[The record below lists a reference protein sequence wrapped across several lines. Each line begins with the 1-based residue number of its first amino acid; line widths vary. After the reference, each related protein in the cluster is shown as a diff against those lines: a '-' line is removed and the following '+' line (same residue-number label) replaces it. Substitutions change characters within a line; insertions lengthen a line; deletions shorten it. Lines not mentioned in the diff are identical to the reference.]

1 MCTCSLAVRSTGHQ
15 VDFWK
20 IIPSLKLFSGAEV
33 TSLNMEPLTPN
44 DPLWDLLGKAKP
56 AEPRANFVQNVV
68 REARQTPQEHGL
80 WAKIKGWW
88 QDSVSP
94 SPALSWAGSAALCAL
109 VTSITLISH
118 QDSSSTVVSQPSTA
132 ISEEVLLTEIDFPI
146 VPEFESEWKNL
157 EQTGALL
164 AVQDTSQL
172 TANEIH
178 LLLY

>member
-1 MCTCSLAVRSTGHQ
+1 
-15 VDFWK
+15 
-20 IIPSLKLFSGAEV
+20 
-33 TSLNMEPLTPN
+33 MEPLTPN

-88 QDSVSP
+88 LDSVSP
-94 SPALSWAGSAALCAL
+94 SPTLTWAAGSAICIM
-109 VTSITLISH
+109 VTSLVFIS
-118 QDSSSTVVSQPSTA
+118 QDNSSPAVFTRSSA
-132 ISEEVLLTEIDFPI
+132 AMSEEVMLTEIDFPF
-146 VPEFESEWKNL
+146 VPEFESEWQSL
-157 EQTGALL
+157 EQNGALL

>member
-1 MCTCSLAVRSTGHQ
+1 MCTCSPVARSTGRQ

-20 IIPSLKLFSGAEV
+20 IIPSLKLYSGAEV

-88 QDSVSP
+88 LDSVSP
-94 SPALSWAGSAALCAL
+94 SPTLTWAAGAAICIMVTSLVFISQDNSSPAVFTRSSAAM
-109 VTSITLISH
+109 
-118 QDSSSTVVSQPSTA
+118 
-132 ISEEVLLTEIDFPI
+132 SEEVMLTEIDFPF
-146 VPEFESEWKNL
+146 VPEFESEWQSL
-157 EQTGALL
+157 EQNGALL

>member
-1 MCTCSLAVRSTGHQ
+1 
-15 VDFWK
+15 
-20 IIPSLKLFSGAEV
+20 
-33 TSLNMEPLTPN
+33 MEPLTPN

-56 AEPRANFVQNVV
+56 VVPRANFVQNVV

-80 WAKIKGWW
+80 LAKLKGWW
-88 QDSVSP
+88 QDSISP
-94 SPALSWAGSAALCAL
+94 SPALTWAASAAVCAVLILATSVVL
-109 VTSITLISH
+109 VSQ
-118 QDSSSTVVSQPSTA
+118 QDSASTVATQPPAA

-146 VPEFESEWKNL
+146 VPEFVSELNNL
-157 EQTGALL
+157 EQTSTLL

>member
-1 MCTCSLAVRSTGHQ
+1 
-15 VDFWK
+15 
-20 IIPSLKLFSGAEV
+20 
-33 TSLNMEPLTPN
+33 MEPFTPN

-56 AEPRANFVQNVV
+56 VKPRANFVQNIV

-80 WAKIKGWW
+80 WTKLQGWW

-94 SPALSWAGSAALCAL
+94 SPALSWAVTAAICAM
-109 VTSITLISH
+109 VTSITLISQ
-118 QDSSSTVVSQPSTA
+118 QDSYSTVAAQPSTA
-132 ISEEVLLTEIDFPI
+132 ISEEALLTEIAFPI

>member
-1 MCTCSLAVRSTGHQ
+1 
-15 VDFWK
+15 
-20 IIPSLKLFSGAEV
+20 
-33 TSLNMEPLTPN
+33 MEPLPPN

-56 AEPRANFVQNVV
+56 VVPRANFVQNVV
-68 REARQTPQEHGL
+68 REARHTPQEHGL
-80 WAKIKGWW
+80 RAKLTGWW

-94 SPALSWAGSAALCAL
+94 SPALTWAASAALCAL
-109 VTSITLISH
+109 MMLATSIALVSQ
-118 QDSSSTVVSQPSTA
+118 QDSTSNIVAQPSTA